1 MPGGRPALPLA
12 AALSLLAALA
22 ALTLARTRPPPARGD
37 DAPAGDFSA
46 ARALETLRALAGDGA
61 PRPVGSAAN
70 LRTVEAIAARLDALG
85 LETEIQRT
93 FACGPYGSCA
103 HVRNVVARLGP
114 PGAKAVLL
122 AAHHDSVAAG
132 PGVADD
138 LSGVAIV
145 LEVARALAAG
155 PASPRPF
162 VALVTDAEESGLVG
176 AEAFAAGHL
185 AARQVGAVVNL
196 EARGTSGPSL
206 AFDTSGEPE
215 WVLRALR
222 SLPRPLTTSL
232 ASAVYD
238 LLPNDTDLT
247 ALERHGMPG
256 LNLAFAFDVAR
267 YHTPLDDLAHLDP
280 RSLQHQGE
288 NALALVRALAREDLE
303 AERRAPAVFFDV
315 FGLAVVGYRR
325 PLLVAGLAALL
336 ALLAARRLLRGA
348 PRPVQALLLGLAAA
362 LAAPLAALGL
372 LLLAS
377 LALRHGALPR
387 PFVAWPAPLAA
398 AAWAAGAGAALLAAA
413 AAGVR
418 AGAAGLL
425 AASTL
430 LHALLGLALAAAL
443 PGASHAFALPA
454 LAAGAA
460 TLLVRSDPR
469 AGSGAGAALAPAL
482 LGGVAA
488 AVVLFPVARLLPP
501 MLGVSGAVA
510 AAAIVALAA
519 LPVTPLAAGLR
530 GRGRFAPGL
539 AGLAAALLLCGAQ
552 AALPHATE
560 ARPERV
566 SIAFHEEEGRARWL
580 VETERDALPSGL
592 DRAAELSRERG
603 PSFEWSPERRA
614 FTAPA
619 PPRGL
624 PAPRLEVLSERRE
637 AGTRRVR
644 VRLTSPR
651 GAPVA
656 LLVLPDGGE
665 IASLAAEG
673 VEVAPPSG
681 KVRRRWGGFRVHAFA
696 ALPAAGLELE
706 LALRG
711 ESPVPLLVVDESP
724 GLPDGGELLLRA
736 RPRTAVP
743 SGLGDAT
750 YVSARARL

>member
-1 MPGGRPALPLA
+1 MPGGRPALPLV

-70 LRTVEAIAARLDALG
+70 LRTVEAIAERLDALG

-176 AEAFAAGHL
+176 AEAFAAGHP

-256 LNLAFAFDVAR
+256 LNLAFAFDVPR

-315 FGLAVVGYRR
+315 FGFAVVGYRR

-387 PFVAWPAPLAA
+387 PFVAWPAPFAA

-425 AASTL
+425 AACTL

-469 AGSGAGAALAPAL
+469 PGARAALAPAL
-482 LGGVAA
+482 FGGVAA

-510 AAAIVALAA
+510 AAAIVALAT
-519 LPVTPLAAGLR
+519 LPVTPLAAALR

-539 AGLAAALLLCGAQ
+539 AALAAALVLCGVQ

-580 VETERDALPSGL
+580 VETERDALPIGL

-603 PSFEWSPERRA
+603 PSFEWSPDRRA

-624 PAPRLEVLSERRE
+624 PAPRLEVLSERRD

-644 VRLTSPR
+644 ARLTSPR

-681 KVRRRWGGFRVHAFA
+681 KVRRRRGGFRVHAFA
-696 ALPAAGLELE
+696 ALPAEGLELE
-706 LALRG
+706 LVLRG
-711 ESPVPLLVVDESP
+711 EGPVPLLVVDESP
-724 GLPDGGELLLRA
+724 GLPDGGDLLLRA

-743 SGLGDAT
+743 SGQGDAT
-750 YVSARARL
+750 YVSAPARL